1 MKESLRIKWA
11 VLFFFLFSPLF
22 ISYKGKYISFAVL
35 KNYGAKCI
43 VILQD
48 ENEAEVCSIADE
60 VRKKGTCCQER

>member
-22 ISYKGKYISFAVL
+22 ISYKGKDISFAVL

-48 ENEAEVCSIADE
+48 KNEAEADADE
-60 VRKKGTCCQER
+60 VRKKGTCCQE